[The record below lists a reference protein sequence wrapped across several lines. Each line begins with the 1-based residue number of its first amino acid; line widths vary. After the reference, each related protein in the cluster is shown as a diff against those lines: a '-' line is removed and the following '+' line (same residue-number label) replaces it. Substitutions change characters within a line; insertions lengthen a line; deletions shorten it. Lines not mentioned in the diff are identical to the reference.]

1 MAINFYATGC
11 SYIAHA
17 SFSVSPDP
25 YPSGIPCPIMGVS
38 NIKGT
43 ITIRANEVTFDS
55 GYGFPAYVYVN
66 GTQVDYLQSTSVSF
80 SSSGVSNV
88 QVVATRTSSTVK
100 NYVTIQKG
108 TGLNR
113 IYYQYT
119 SNGTTYSSSS
129 TNSTLSITADVGT
142 DIVFTNFTFT
152 DATIY
157 GTPITFDEYNSS
169 YSSLIGSWT
178 TATDNKIRVKS
189 SVRYF
194 RFTPS
199 LIESTYYGRL
209 VLNGNGGT
217 FGSQTAINWPSVG
230 YQGASG
236 IGSAVVSIVL
246 PKSTQTSYI
255 PARSGYTFV
264 GWATSSTATSAT
276 YISGD
281 TVSFTAKSTY
291 YSSPTE
297 VNLYAVWSQTF
308 TLSYSTSY
316 SGVTNMPSSVTGI
329 TSGTGVT
336 VSSKVPVLSGYTFK
350 GWSKTNGG
358 SVQYV
363 AGNSIYITADVTLWT
378 GFEKN
383 QISTF
388 YWDGA
393 SGTNDAA
400 LIATGQPV
408 SNITASRWN
417 NLLAKIKELAD
428 ACGASFSYTTV
439 SSGDGITAARF
450 NAARTGLSNIKTALG
465 ASTTLPAAQ
474 SSGGTIYA
482 TLFNGSTSI
491 KGALNELIGVYN
503 NG

>member
-25 YPSGIPCPIMGVS
+25 YPSGIPCPALNIS
-38 NIKGT
+38 NITGT
-43 ITIRANEVTFDS
+43 ITIYASEVTFDS

-66 GTQVDYLQSTSVSF
+66 GTQVDYLQSSSVSF

-108 TGLNR
+108 TGINR

-119 SNGTTYSSSS
+119 SDGTTYSSSS

-142 DIVFTNFTFT
+142 DIVFTSFTFT

-157 GTPITFDEYNSS
+157 GTPITFAEYTSS
-169 YSSLIGSWT
+169 AHTSLITSWLSSS
-178 TATDNKIRVKS
+178 DNKIRVKS

-194 RFTPS
+194 VFTPS

-236 IGSAVVSIVL
+236 TGSALVSIVL

-255 PARSGYTFV
+255 PTRDGYTFV

-281 TVSFTAKSTY
+281 TVSFTARSTY

-297 VNLYAVWSQTF
+297 VNLYAVWKQLF
-308 TLSYSTSY
+308 TLSYTTTL
-316 SGVTNMPSSVTGI
+316 SGVTNMPSSSSVV
-329 TSGTGVT
+329 SGGAIL
-336 VSSKVPVLSGYTFK
+336 VSSVIPVKDGYTFK
-350 GWSKTNGG
+350 GWAETANGAVKYTG
-358 SVQYV
+358 GV
-363 AGNSIYITADVTLWT
+363 SITMTADKTLYAV
-378 GFEKN
+378 FEK
-383 QISTF
+383 ITLSLF
-388 YWDGA
+388 YWNGSDTA
-393 SGTNDAA
+393 DAA

-408 SNITASRWN
+408 SNITAARWN
-417 NLLAKIKELAD
+417 SLLAKIKELAD

-450 NAARTGLSNIKTALG
+450 NAARTGLVNIRTALG
-465 ASTTLPAAQ
+465 TSTVIPDAQ
-474 SSGGTIYA
+474 SSGNTVYA
-482 TLFNGSTSI
+482 TLFTGNGSI
-491 KGALNELIGVYN
+491 KSALNALIGVYN
-503 NG
+503 NE

>member
-38 NIKGT
+38 NITGT

-80 SSSGVSNV
+80 SSSGVTNV

-108 TGLNR
+108 TGINR

-119 SNGTTYSSSS
+119 SDKTTYSSSS

-152 DATIY
+152 DATVY

-169 YSSLIGSWT
+169 YSSLIDSWT

-236 IGSAVVSIVL
+236 VGSAVVSIVL

-255 PARSGYTFV
+255 PTRSGYTFV

-281 TVSFTAKSTY
+281 TVSFTARSTY

-297 VNLYAVWSQTF
+297 VNLYAVWLQTF
-308 TLSYSTSY
+308 TLSYTTSY
-316 SGVTNMPSSVTGI
+316 SGVTNMPSSSTISGAGYI
-329 TSGTGVT
+329 TC
-336 VSSKVPVLSGYTFK
+336 SSTIPVLSGYTFK
-350 GWSKTNGG
+350 GWAETNGG
-358 SVQYV
+358 AVRYV
-363 AGNSIYITADVTLWT
+363 GGNSIYISADKTLYAVFEKITLSLFYWNGSDTADAT
-378 GFEKN
+378 
-383 QISTF
+383 
-388 YWDGA
+388 
-393 SGTNDAA
+393 
-400 LIATGQPV
+400 LIAKGEPV
-408 SNITASRWN
+408 SNITAARWN

-450 NAARTGLSNIKTALG
+450 NAARTGLANIKTALG
-465 ASTTLPAAQ
+465 ASITLPATQ
-474 SSGGTIYA
+474 SSGDTIYA

-491 KGALNELIGVYN
+491 KGALNALIGVYN